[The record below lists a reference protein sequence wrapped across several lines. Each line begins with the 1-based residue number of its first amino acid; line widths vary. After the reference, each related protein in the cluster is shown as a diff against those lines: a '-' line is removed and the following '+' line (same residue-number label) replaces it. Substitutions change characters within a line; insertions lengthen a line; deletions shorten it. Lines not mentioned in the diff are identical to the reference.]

1 MKIECLIIYCDYKMN
16 FKLKYSLDLM
26 KNLKK
31 LFGLVDGWLKI
42 DYREPRLWMILSSIY
57 Y

>member
-42 DYREPRLWMILSSIY
+42 DYREPRLWMIHSSIY